1 MRLIWLKIGS
11 SLHLGLQDAWETTG
25 KRMTL
30 GIGLLGV
37 TVILAIVLATRQPVA
52 LLSFLAYPVVL
63 AGACI
68 FFVSRRLT
76 GWSRLWREEAHVP
89 LDGTQFSAVLRNRR
103 FPLPLPL
110 PVPCEVT
117 CVIRDPAG
125 RETRIEH
132 VSALNGHGFVSFSY
146 PAFGPGPAPLPPGKY
161 WIAWQWRKPD
171 KSPRWHT
178 YHAQL
183 LTVEARAA
191 LPPAA

>member
-1 MRLIWLKIGS
+1 VRWIWLKVGS
-11 SLHLGLQDAWETTG
+11 SLRVGLQDAWETTG

-30 GIGLLGV
+30 GLGLLGV

-52 LLSFLAYPVVL
+52 LLSFLAYPVVF

-76 GWSRLWREEAHVP
+76 GWSRLWREEVHVP

-110 PVPCEVT
+110 PFPCEVT

-125 RETRIEH
+125 ARNPDRARQCTQRARLCQLLVSGVRSWPGSAAAREVLDCIAMAETGRVPPVAH
-132 VSALNGHGFVSFSY
+132 L
-146 PAFGPGPAPLPPGKY
+146 PRPAPY
-161 WIAWQWRKPD
+161 
-171 KSPRWHT
+171 
-178 YHAQL
+178 
-183 LTVEARAA
+183 RAG
-191 LPPAA
+191 P